1 MINIF
6 VIGTILTTI
15 TIGVAYLNYK
25 IANSEEFKIFNEI
38 PIENNNNNL
47 LYCEKW

>member
-38 PIENNNNNL
+38 PMENNNNL